1 MTDLRDKIL
10 DVTISVYAENGYRGT
25 TTRRIAAEAGVNEVT
40 LFRHFGSKD
49 ELIKAALRRE
59 HRRIMGDAPDAVHVD
74 PAVAIEQWAIGMHQ
88 RFHAHNRVIRQLLG
102 DAQQRPDLV
111 MEPGDDC
118 EHEVKAIIVW
128 FDALKAQGRLADDA
142 DTLIAG
148 HMLVNTLFTDAL
160 WRDHTP
166 PGVVPPAEEV
176 IRRLVAFTLR
186 ALGYASADVAGGREV
201 A

>member
-25 TTRRIAAEAGVNEVT
+25 TTRRIASEAGVNEVT

-59 HRRIMGDAPDAVHVD
+59 HRRIMGEAPDAVHVD
-74 PAVAIEQWAIGMHQ
+74 PAVAIEQWAIGLHQ

-186 ALGYASADVAGGREV
+186 ALGYSTADVAGGREV

>member
-25 TTRRIAAEAGVNEVT
+25 TTRRIAADAGVNEVT

-49 ELIKAALRRE
+49 ELVKAALRRE
-59 HRRIMGDAPDAVHVD
+59 HRRIMGDSPASVDVD
-74 PAVAIEQWAIGMHQ
+74 PAVAIEQWAVGMHQ
-88 RFHAHNRVIRQLLG
+88 RFHALNRVIRQLLG
-102 DAQQRPDLV
+102 DAQHHPDLV

-118 EHEVKAIIVW
+118 ESEAKAIIGW
-128 FDALKAQGRLADDA
+128 LDSLKASGRLAPDA

-166 PGVVPPAEEV
+166 PGRIPPADVV
-176 IRRLVAFTLR
+176 IRRVVAFTLR
-186 ALGYASADVAGGREV
+186 ALGYTPAGATAEREV